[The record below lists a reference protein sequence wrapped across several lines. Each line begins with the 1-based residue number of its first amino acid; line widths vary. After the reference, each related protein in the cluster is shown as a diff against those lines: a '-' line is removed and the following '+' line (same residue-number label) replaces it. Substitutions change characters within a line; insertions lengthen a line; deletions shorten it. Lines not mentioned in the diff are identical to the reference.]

1 MTVRVGVI
9 SDTHGLLR
17 DEALEALAGCEL
29 IVHAGD
35 VGKPEIL
42 TALERIAPVRAI
54 RGNIDHG
61 EFADA
66 LPHDDVI
73 EIADRVLY
81 VLHDKNELALDPVAA
96 GFDVVITGHTHEPRI
111 EQERGVTYLN
121 PGSAG
126 PRRFKL
132 PVTVAILLLDADTVE
147 AEIVQLTC

>member
-1 MTVRVGVI
+1 MSTRVGVI

-17 DEALEALAGCEL
+17 DEALEALAGSEL

-54 RGNIDHG
+54 RGNVDHG
-61 EFADA
+61 ELAA
-66 LPHDDVI
+66 SLPHDDVI
-73 EIADRVLY
+73 EVGDRILY

-96 GFDVVITGHTHEPRI
+96 GFDVVITGHTHDPRI
-111 EQERGVTYLN
+111 ERERGVTYLN

-132 PVTVAILLLDADTVE
+132 PVTIATLLLDAKTVE
-147 AEIVQLTC
+147 PEIVHLSV